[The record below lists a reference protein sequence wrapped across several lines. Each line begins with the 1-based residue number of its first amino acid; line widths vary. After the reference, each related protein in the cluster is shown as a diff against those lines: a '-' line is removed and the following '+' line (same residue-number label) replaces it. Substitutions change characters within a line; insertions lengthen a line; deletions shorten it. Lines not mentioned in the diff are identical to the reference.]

1 MTTDRDVVIVAAART
16 AIGRF
21 GGALKDV
28 RAHKLAAHVIREV
41 LKRAG
46 NLDPNLIGDV
56 IFGDCLQCTDEAN
69 TARTAAL
76 AAGIPHQVPA
86 FTIQRQC
93 ASSMQALA
101 SAAQQIRCGD
111 AEVVLAGGVESMSS
125 APYYLPTARWG
136 MRLMNQEVVDS
147 VWEALHSGS
156 RLLGEPVIMGVTA
169 ENLAARYGI
178 SRDDQDHLALESHR
192 RAEAAIKAGRFV
204 EEIIPI
210 EVTVKPEERNLFTQ
224 DEHPRFGLKLE
235 DLVKLK
241 PVFKKDGT
249 VTPGN
254 SSGLNDGAVA
264 AILTS
269 RKRARELG
277 LRPMAR
283 VAAQAVCGVEPQFM
297 GYGPV
302 PATAKVLAKAGMTL
316 ADIQLIELNEAF
328 AAQYLACERGLGLD
342 RSVTNVNGSG
352 IGLGHPVGCTGLRIV
367 VSLIYEMA
375 RRNLGVGLAT
385 LCVGGGMGMATIVVR
400 D

>member
-375 RRNLGVGLAT
+375 RRNLEVGLAT